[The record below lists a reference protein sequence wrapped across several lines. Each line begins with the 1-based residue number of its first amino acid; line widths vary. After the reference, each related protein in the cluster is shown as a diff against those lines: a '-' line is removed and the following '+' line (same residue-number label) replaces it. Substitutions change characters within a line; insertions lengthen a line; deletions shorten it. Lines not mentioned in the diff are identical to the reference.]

1 MKYKIAIATDDGTTV
16 SPHFGKSPGYV
27 VLTVDQGTVVERETR
42 VKEICKGGHAHDH
55 DDHDQA
61 EAAPAG
67 AESGE
72 PAADPADGD
81 GHHGQLDPI
90 SDCTLVLSGGMCQ
103 GMFANLEGIN
113 IRPVMTSIAT
123 IDAAVSAYLAGQLK
137 EEPELV
143 H

>member
-42 VKEICKGGHAHDH
+42 VKEVCQGGHNHDH
-55 DDHDQA
+55 A

-67 AESGE
+67 AEPGE
-72 PAADPADGD
+72 TESDHADGD

-113 IRPVMTSIAT
+113 IRPVMTSITA
-123 IDAAVSAYLAGQLK
+123 IDEAVSVYLAGHLK